1 MRLRPDNLPD
11 MVKGEQRVV
20 TFSLA
25 GAVGANTI
33 TDFEIA
39 SEPDRLSFGTAS
51 TSGTNVSIR
60 VDADEA
66 GVYKILPT
74 ATLSSGE
81 IVKGVVEVKIRDP
94 LNEPVSDDYN
104 G

>member
-1 MRLRPDNLPD
+1 MRLRPDNLPE
-11 MVKGEQRVV
+11 MVKGEQRLV
-20 TFSLA
+20 TFKLA
-25 GAVGANTI
+25 GAVGANSISDFTI
-33 TDFEIA
+33 T
-39 SEPDRLSFGTAS
+39 SEPDRLSFGSAS
-51 TSGTNVSIR
+51 TSGTNVTVR

-66 GVYKILPT
+66 GVYKLIAT
-74 ATLSSGE
+74 ATLSSAE